1 MAKDIAK
8 KTEAKL
14 AALNLELMEQDAII
28 GTGDL
33 TQDDLAT
40 PRLKILQPL
49 SPELQDIEDARPGMI
64 YNSVTET
71 LYKGSDG
78 VKVIPCA
85 YQRDYVEWVDR
96 GKPSTGK
103 PVNLYT
109 SSSDIL
115 TKTTRDENNK
125 DRLENGNYIETCAN
139 HYVLLVNG
147 EATPAVIT
155 FKSTQFKKSKKWNS
169 MMLNLRFEVKNGPF
183 IPPSYSH
190 YYRLKTVKEGNDKG
204 NWFGWEISREEQL
217 EDVSH
222 YKQAKQFAESVSKGE
237 VKVKHEQEVPTDQ
250 KTPF

>member
-1 MAKDIAK
+1 MRKKLHKNIYTK
-8 KTEAKL
+8 KT
-14 AALNLELMEQDAII
+14 N
-28 GTGDL
+28 
-33 TQDDLAT
+33 
-40 PRLKILQPL
+40 KIY
-49 SPELQDIEDARPGMI
+49 
-64 YNSVTET
+64 YN
-71 LYKGSDG
+71 YSDN
-78 VKVIPCA
+78 KQNI
-85 YQRDYVEWVDR
+85 
-96 GKPSTGK
+96 S
-103 PVNLYT
+103 
-109 SSSDIL
+109 
-115 TKTTRDENNK
+115 TRDENNK

-169 MMLNLRFEVKNGPF
+169 MMLNLRFEGKNGPF

-217 EDVSH
+217 EDVNH